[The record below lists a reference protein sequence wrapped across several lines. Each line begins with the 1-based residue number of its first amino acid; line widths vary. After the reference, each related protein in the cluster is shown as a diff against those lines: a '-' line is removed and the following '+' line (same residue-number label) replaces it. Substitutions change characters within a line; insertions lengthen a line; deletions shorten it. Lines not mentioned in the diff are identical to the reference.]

1 SNGAK
6 CEARSTVV
14 AGQHQEKKRL
24 VDPKWRR
31 PASLVHQSVSRF
43 IKSQIDAIL
52 EKLVLVLYHHLEALD
67 SELPD
72 DYKNPHSPKG
82 LEFSGL
88 KSMFAVTIMM
98 KNYNHQM
105 GGFALTTM
113 AWLLCYISVGLPQWR
128 VWYYEDPKIFKP
140 TVAFVGIWRACV
152 FYNSNT
158 TNEIRICHQYN
169 YHDSFLPLYIRISQH
184 LLLVSGFL
192 GLFGKIT
199 TFIAFWKMCMGRD
212 WRNATCNPLSLSGI
226 VNIIASSFLY
236 LAVLFNYISII
247 RKWGIAFPPSFNMP
261 SHPDTQKIGSA
272 MGLALLAA
280 VFYLIGGTICLSS
293 NLAIGKTPHYKI

>member
-1 SNGAK
+1 
-6 CEARSTVV
+6 
-14 AGQHQEKKRL
+14 
-24 VDPKWRR
+24 
-31 PASLVHQSVSRF
+31 
-43 IKSQIDAIL
+43 
-52 EKLVLVLYHHLEALD
+52 
-67 SELPD
+67 
-72 DYKNPHSPKG
+72 
-82 LEFSGL
+82 
-88 KSMFAVTIMM
+88 MM